1 MDFSKKLK
9 DLRKQNNLTQE
20 QLSEKLYI
28 SRTAISKWETGKGY
42 PSIDSLKDIAK
53 LFNISIDE
61 LLSTDEIINIAKNER
76 IFNDKKILNLFYG
89 LLDIISIFLL
99 FLPLYPY
106 KIGDIIYSVPLTS
119 PNNLT
124 YLIKFI
130 YILTLSIISLLG
142 LVELLLFFTDNSKIQ
157 KLLNIISII
166 FQTISILFYAIS
178 KQPYLTSIMFIF
190 IIMKI
195 LLILKNI
202 TNHQKFF

>member
-119 PNNLT
+119 TNNLT

-130 YILTLSIISLLG
+130 YILTLSIISLFG
-142 LVELLLFFTDNSKIQ
+142 LFELLLFFTDNSKIQ